1 VIAMTD
7 RTQRLEMKLTGEEKR
22 VLDLAA
28 SLLGAE
34 SLGGWVR
41 TLALREARKVLREN
55 GEK

>member
-1 VIAMTD
+1 MTD

-55 GEK
+55 GAK